1 MDKSPSAL
9 AGVSPL
15 NVIVIGGSLTGL
27 MQGIMLK
34 RLGHH
39 VRILEKSPT
48 SVRESETAGIT
59 SGLEV
64 QAFLQ
69 EYDIFGSPWAVP
81 APGIKV
87 LNDAL
92 KVQTRR
98 KTELCNTS
106 WDVLYYRL
114 RASFDGLESEYCSQQ
129 PSVKVENDGK
139 AIFECGKRVTKVVDD
154 GAVVAVE
161 YKDLIDSVDGTFSAD
176 LVIAAD
182 GAASNIRRMIL
193 PASDLGRPYSGYVVW
208 RGTIPETQV
217 TEATKTILGQEFN
230 LYITVQSYM
239 IVYMIPGVAGSVKEG
254 ERLLNLAWYCNCTE
268 EALADILTDVDGHR
282 HQYTLPSGSM
292 RDEVWARQKAAAE
305 KILPSPFLELVNK
318 IRKPF
323 ISVVSDT
330 MSSQA
335 SFMDGKLLLVGD
347 ALTLFRPH
355 IALSTNQAAFH
366 ALLLKRAMTGKITI
380 PEWETRVLQYAR
392 ANRLRAISWGAYF
405 QVGWLSYLASEV
417 YYRSELARQWLV
429 NRWHGRRIGD
439 QGWQWFR

>member
-1 MDKSPSAL
+1 
-9 AGVSPL
+9 
-15 NVIVIGGSLTGL
+15 
-27 MQGIMLK
+27 
-34 RLGHH
+34 
-39 VRILEKSPT
+39 
-48 SVRESETAGIT
+48 
-59 SGLEV
+59 
-64 QAFLQ
+64 
-69 EYDIFGSPWAVP
+69 
-81 APGIKV
+81 
-87 LNDAL
+87 
-92 KVQTRR
+92 
-98 KTELCNTS
+98 
-106 WDVLYYRL
+106 
-114 RASFDGLESEYCSQQ
+114 
-129 PSVKVENDGK
+129 
-139 AIFECGKRVTKVVDD
+139 
-154 GAVVAVE
+154 
-161 YKDLIDSVDGTFSAD
+161 
-176 LVIAAD
+176 
-182 GAASNIRRMIL
+182 
-193 PASDLGRPYSGYVVW
+193 
-208 RGTIPETQV
+208 
-217 TEATKTILGQEFN
+217 
-230 LYITVQSYM
+230 
-239 IVYMIPGVAGSVKEG
+239 MIPGVAGSVKEG